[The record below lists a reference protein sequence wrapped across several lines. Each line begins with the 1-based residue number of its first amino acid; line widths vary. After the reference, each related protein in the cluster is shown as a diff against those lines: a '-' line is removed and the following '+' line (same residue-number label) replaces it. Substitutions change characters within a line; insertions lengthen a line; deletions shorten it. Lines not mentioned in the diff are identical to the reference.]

1 MDNKSA
7 MSLCKNPVF
16 HERSKHIDIK
26 YHYIRECVENGNM
39 QIEFMRTE
47 EQMADLLTK
56 ALGSGKLQE
65 QRAKISMVDI
75 TKMHKS

>member
-26 YHYIRECVENGNM
+26 YHYIRECVENGKI
-39 QIEFMRTE
+39 QIEFVRTE

-56 ALGSGKLQE
+56 ALGRGKLQK
-65 QRAKISMVDI
+65 QRAKIGMVEI
-75 TKMHKS
+75 TKVHKS